1 MRFNPLIFL
10 KRKGGMHHVLR
21 SLVLVHYLL
30 NVFLLWF
37 QVLWRFGT
45 SNLKTM
51 KSSSEAPTRVAETV
65 LEFD

>member
-1 MRFNPLIFL
+1 MRFNFLIFFKE
-10 KRKGGMHHVLR
+10 KRGNASYPKILGPCVLFVKCY
-21 SLVLVHYLL
+21 S
-30 NVFLLWF
+30 LWF

-45 SNLKTM
+45 SNLKIM